1 MACDDEKG
9 KNAIKAMT
17 TQVTTVLK
25 LKDVLNMAGATVVN
39 ELSEEVDVDLSLD
52 KVTKD
57 TFINLL

>member
-1 MACDDEKG
+1 
-9 KNAIKAMT
+9 MT

>member
-25 LKDVLNMAGATVVN
+25 LKDVLNMAGATVVS
-39 ELSEEVDVDLSLD
+39 ELSEEVDVDLSID

>member
-1 MACDDEKG
+1 
-9 KNAIKAMT
+9 MT

-25 LKDVLNMAGATVVN
+25 LKDVLNMAGVTVVN